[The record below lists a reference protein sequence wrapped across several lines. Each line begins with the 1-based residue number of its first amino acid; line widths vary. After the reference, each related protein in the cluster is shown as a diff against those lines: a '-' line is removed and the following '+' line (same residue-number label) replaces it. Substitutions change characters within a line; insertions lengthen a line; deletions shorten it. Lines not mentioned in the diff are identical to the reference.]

1 MVRRLRR
8 VALQVEAL
16 PQLALVQVLKL
27 KGAGCA
33 RLAGQ
38 AHFAGPVA
46 HTLRSNR
53 KPKSTQENQRQVCAR
68 SISTRPIPI
77 RWFCLISTTFYS
89 PLHWVIFANVSNPSP
104 NALETLLLA
113 TPKPLL
119 RLPCENQES
128 RTG

>member
-8 VALQVEAL
+8 AALQVEAL
-16 PQLALVQVLKL
+16 PQLALVQVRVRVRVLKL
-27 KGAGCA
+27 KGSGCA

-77 RWFCLISTTFYS
+77 RWFCLISTTFCS
-89 PLHWVIFANVSNPSP
+89 PLHWGVFANVSNPSP

-113 TPKPLL
+113 TPKPRFAASL
-119 RLPCENQES
+119 
-128 RTG
+128 